1 MKFEYSTQCKGR
13 LNWNESRLSS
23 VVGDASSRETDKNGT
38 QGPLKQG
45 SMSNMNKDVA
55 SIVGEGGAD
64 SQSLDKRMDK
74 LEAAVQGLTS
84 MVAKMSE
91 KLDNMVRLLCIVI
104 IYHFLHLESG

>member
-45 SMSNMNKDVA
+45 STLNKDVA

-91 KLDNMVRLLCIVI
+91 KLDNMGGDQTSLPS
-104 IYHFLHLESG
+104 FFP